1 MIADA
6 NIPNDINAI
15 DNNMKPSIATNGLE
29 DAFLKIIDET
39 ASDNSKKGGK
49 K

>member
-1 MIADA
+1 MCIDK
-6 NIPNDINAI
+6 DINI
-15 DNNMKPSIATNGLE
+15 IEIKKKEISLE